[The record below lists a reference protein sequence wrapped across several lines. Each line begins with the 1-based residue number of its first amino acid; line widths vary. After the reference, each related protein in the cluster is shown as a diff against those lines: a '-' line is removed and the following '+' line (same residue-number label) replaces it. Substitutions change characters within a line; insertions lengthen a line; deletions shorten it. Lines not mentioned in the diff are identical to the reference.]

1 MSSKKSR
8 GRPAAPR
15 RTLTKTMLLPLD
27 KTAVQTQSL
36 SHHLA
41 LAACRDGQGNAYLFN
56 ELIRTTYIAWFLQQA
71 GYGDEPV
78 ERYKAVEHAV
88 EATHIHADESNEWI
102 LAADAVSA
110 FERLLVLHDWQLN
123 VAPRYKVMDAE
134 QQLKRFLAGTAS
146 SPIPEPRQGGTV
158 ATRPSHF

>member
-1 MSSKKSR
+1 M
-8 GRPAAPR
+8 
-15 RTLTKTMLLPLD
+15 D
-27 KTAVQTQSL
+27 KTSVQTQSL

-41 LAACRDGQGNAYLFN
+41 LVACRDGHGNAFLFN

-78 ERYKAVEHAV
+78 ERYKAVEHPV
-88 EATHIHADESNEWI
+88 EATHLHADESNEWI

-110 FERLLVLHDWQLN
+110 FEQLLVLHDWQLN
-123 VAPRYKVMDAE
+123 VAPRYKVIDAE

-146 SPIPEPRQGGTV
+146 SPIPEPRECGNV
-158 ATRPSHF
+158 ATRPSNI

>member
-1 MSSKKSR
+1 M
-8 GRPAAPR
+8 
-15 RTLTKTMLLPLD
+15 D
-27 KTAVQTQSL
+27 KTSVQRQSL

-41 LAACRDGQGNAYLFN
+41 LAACRDGHGNAYLFN

-88 EATHIHADESNEWI
+88 EATHLRADESNEWI
-102 LAADAVSA
+102 LAEDAVSA
-110 FERLLVLHDWQLN
+110 FEQLLVLHDWQLN
-123 VAPRYKVMDAE
+123 VAPRYKVIDAE

-146 SPIPEPRQGGTV
+146 SPIPEPCQGGTV
-158 ATRPSHF
+158 ATRLSNT